1 MQIENE
7 ENKKDKENI
16 NIKYEEEKNNLL
28 KEIQILENKN
38 LELENKLK
46 EEKNDHDKIKNE
58 LNELKKIL
66 TEKESFKNDQKLNI
80 MKYILEEKYI
90 NKLNEINNSIY
101 NKLLGGIENRIK
113 NIEKKYDNEY
123 NKIMQ
128 KIIKKANNILDNSKF
143 EDLPQPPGIRT
154 SLQNQN
160 IILNNNNDDINNNIS
175 NYLYNNENYN
185 NINKQIYSY
194 ECLNLDKLISKIKE
208 GTDETEVKIVL
219 KNNGVIPWNE
229 DTKLK
234 VVESSDIIID
244 DIILKQQN
252 PEEENT
258 YTIMFMNLKNYG
270 IKEYNTYFEFFSG
283 GKKYGD
289 NIIIKINI
297 LNETEYNELEEN
309 SWNYYMVLN
318 EIILIRKL

>member
-1 MQIENE
+1 
-7 ENKKDKENI
+7 
-16 NIKYEEEKNNLL
+16 
-28 KEIQILENKN
+28 
-38 LELENKLK
+38 
-46 EEKNDHDKIKNE
+46 
-58 LNELKKIL
+58 
-66 TEKESFKNDQKLNI
+66 

-128 KIIKKANNILDNSKF
+128 KIIKKANNILDNSKS

-175 NYLYNNENYN
+175 NYLYNNENDN
-185 NINKQIYSY
+185 NINEQIYSY

-234 VVESSDIIID
+234 IVESSDIIID

-252 PEEENT
+252 PEEE
-258 YTIMFMNLKNYG
+258 IH
-270 IKEYNTYFEFFSG
+270 I
-283 GKKYGD
+283 
-289 NIIIKINI
+289 
-297 LNETEYNELEEN
+297 
-309 SWNYYMVLN
+309 
-318 EIILIRKL
+318 